1 MLGTYLKL
9 LHKTQSHNKIG
20 HLGIFNALAEPTG
33 KLHRSLMLKI
43 DWSSLALEV
52 LSITLLSKFLSL
64 IVDSR

>member
-1 MLGTYLKL
+1 
-9 LHKTQSHNKIG
+9 
-20 HLGIFNALAEPTG
+20 
-33 KLHRSLMLKI
+33 MLKI